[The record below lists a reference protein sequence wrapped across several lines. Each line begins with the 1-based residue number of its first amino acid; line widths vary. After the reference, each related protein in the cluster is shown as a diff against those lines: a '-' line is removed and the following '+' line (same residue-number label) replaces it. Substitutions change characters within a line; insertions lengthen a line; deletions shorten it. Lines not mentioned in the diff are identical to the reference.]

1 MTIKDIHGHA
11 MSAADANAA
20 EHYEAACA
28 LLRCYLNDPLAEAQ
42 AALAQAPDMTMA
54 HVLVAYLNLLGTE
67 PGGRPVAREALTA
80 AERCPATERETLHVA
95 AARALA
101 HGQWQR
107 AGRILEDLSIRYP
120 KDLLALQVG
129 HQIDFFTGHSRML
142 RDRMARAESHW
153 HAGMPGRH
161 AVLAMLAFGL
171 EETADYARAETLGRL
186 SVELEPRDGWGWHAV
201 AHVMEMQNRRR
212 AGIDWLTQQTPAWSE
227 GSFFAGHNWWHL
239 ALFHLGL
246 NAIDEAMALLDQR
259 VLGSTSP
266 LVLDM
271 IDASALL
278 WRLQL
283 RGASVGDRWDALA
296 SRWAAVSGTSTY
308 AFNDLHAMM
317 AFISADRM
325 GDAARLLH
333 AQQQALALD
342 DDNVGF
348 LKDVG
353 LGATQAIHQFG
364 LGRHAQAVELLRG
377 VRREAAN
384 FGGSHAQRDVLDL
397 TLIAAA
403 EGAGDVQ
410 MADAL
415 RRERGFLRQAQAVR
429 SDHNWAEASP

>member
-1 MTIKDIHGHA
+1 M
-11 MSAADANAA
+11 
-20 EHYEAACA
+20 
-28 LLRCYLNDPLAEAQ
+28 
-42 AALAQAPDMTMA
+42 
-54 HVLVAYLNLLGTE
+54 
-67 PGGRPVAREALTA
+67 
-80 AERCPATERETLHVA
+80 
-95 AARALA
+95 
-101 HGQWQR
+101 
-107 AGRILEDLSIRYP
+107 LEDLSIRYP

-246 NAIDEAMALLDQR
+246 DEIDEAMALLDQR
-259 VLGSTSP
+259 VLGSASP

-296 SRWAAVSGTSTY
+296 SRWAAVSRTSTY

-325 GDAARLLH
+325 GDAARLLD

-377 VRREAAN
+377 VRREAAS

-403 EGAGDVQ
+403 ERAGDVQ

>member
-11 MSAADANAA
+11 LSGADAKAT

-42 AALAQAPDMTMA
+42 AALARAPDMTMA

-67 PGGRPVAREALTA
+67 PAGLPAAREAHA
-80 AERCPATERETLHVA
+80 AAARCPATEREAQHVA
-95 AARALA
+95 AAGALA
-101 HGQWQR
+101 QGLWHR
-107 AGRILEDLSIRYP
+107 AGRILEDLSIRHP
-120 KDLLALQVG
+120 HDLLALQVG

-142 RDRMARAESHW
+142 RDRIARAESHW

-161 AVLAMLAFGL
+161 AVLSMLAFGL
-171 EETADYARAETLGRL
+171 EEAADYARAETLGRT

-201 AHVMEMQNRRR
+201 AHVLEMQNRRR
-212 AGIDWLTQQTPAWSE
+212 DGIVWMTQDPPAWSE
-227 GSFFAGHNWWHL
+227 GSFFAIHNWWHL

-246 NAIDEAMALLDQR
+246 DQVDEVMALLDQR
-259 VLGSTSP
+259 VLGSASP
-266 LVLDM
+266 VVLDL

-283 RGASVGDRWDALA
+283 RGVNVGDRWDAVA
-296 SRWAAVSGTSTY
+296 SRWADVSATSMY

-317 AFISADRM
+317 AFVGADRM
-325 GDAARLLH
+325 GDAARLLD
-333 AQQQALALD
+333 AQQQALAAG

-348 LKDVG
+348 LTDVG
-353 LGATQAIHQFG
+353 LGATQAIRQFG
-364 LGRHAQAVELLRG
+364 LSRHGEAAELLRR
-377 VRREAAN
+377 VRREAAR

-403 EGAGDVQ
+403 ERAGDAAL
-410 MADAL
+410 ADAL
-415 RRERGFLRQAQAVR
+415 RRERAFVR
-429 SDHNWAEASP
+429 T

>member
-11 MSAADANAA
+11 LSGADANAA

-42 AALAQAPDMTMA
+42 AALVQAPDMTMA

-67 PGGRPVAREALTA
+67 PAGLPVARQAHAA
-80 AERCPATERETLHVA
+80 AERCPATEREALHVA
-95 AARALA
+95 AAGALA
-101 HGQWQR
+101 HGQWHR
-107 AGRILEDLSIRYP
+107 AGRILEDLSIHHP
-120 KDLLALQVG
+120 QDLLALQVG

-142 RDRMARAESHW
+142 RDRIARAEPRW
-153 HAGMPGRH
+153 QAGMPGRH

-171 EETADYARAETLGRL
+171 EETTDYARAETLGRH

-212 AGIDWLTQQTPAWSE
+212 DGIDWLTQDTQAWSE
-227 GSFFAGHNWWHL
+227 GSFFSGHNWWHL
-239 ALFHLGL
+239 ALFHLGMDQ
-246 NAIDEAMALLDQR
+246 IDEVMALLDQR
-259 VLGSTSP
+259 VLGSASP

-283 RGASVGDRWDALA
+283 RGAAVGHRWDALA

-317 AFISADRM
+317 AFVSADRM
-325 GDAARLLH
+325 SDAGRLLD
-333 AQQQALALD
+333 AQQQALAAA
-342 DDNVGF
+342 DDNAGF
-348 LKDVG
+348 LNDVG
-353 LGATQAIHQFG
+353 LGATQAIHHFA
-364 LGRHAQAVELLRG
+364 LGRHAEAAELLRR
-377 VRREAAN
+377 VRRDAAR

-403 EGAGDVQ
+403 ERAGDGDL
-410 MADAL
+410 ADAL
-415 RRERGFLRQAQAVR
+415 RRERAFVRQ
-429 SDHNWAEASP
+429 

>member
-11 MSAADANAA
+11 LSGADANAA
-20 EHYEAACA
+20 EHYETGCA

-42 AALAQAPDMTMA
+42 AALALAPDMTMA

-67 PGGRPVAREALTA
+67 PAGLPVAREAHAA
-80 AERCPATERETLHVA
+80 AERCPASAREAQHVA
-95 AARALA
+95 AAGALA
-101 HGQWQR
+101 HGQWHR
-107 AGRILEDLSIRYP
+107 ASRILEDLSIRYP
-120 KDLLALQVG
+120 QDLLALQVG

-142 RDRMARAESHW
+142 RDRIARAESRW
-153 HAGMPGRH
+153 HAGMPGHH

-171 EETADYARAETLGRL
+171 EETADYARAETLGRR
-186 SVELEPRDGWGWHAV
+186 SVDLEPRDGWGWHAV

-212 AGIDWLTQQTPAWSE
+212 DGIAWLNQDTPAWSQ

-246 NAIDEAMALLDQR
+246 DQIDEVMALLDQR
-259 VLGSTSP
+259 VLGSASP

-283 RGASVGDRWDALA
+283 RGVNVGDRWDAVA
-296 SRWAAVSGTSTY
+296 SRWADVSATSMY

-317 AFISADRM
+317 AFVGADRM
-325 GDAARLLH
+325 GDAARLLD
-333 AQQQALALD
+333 AQQQALAAG

-348 LKDVG
+348 LTDVG
-353 LGATQAIHQFG
+353 LGATQAIRQFG
-364 LGRHAQAVELLRG
+364 LSRHGEAAELLRR
-377 VRREAAN
+377 VRREAAR

-403 EGAGDVQ
+403 ERAGDVPL
-410 MADAL
+410 ADAL
-415 RRERGFLRQAQAVR
+415 RRERAFAR
-429 SDHNWAEASP
+429 P